1 MKKNS
6 VDFTSYLSPLAW
18 RYGSGEMRSIF
29 SEQHKFELYR
39 KIWVILAQIQQKAGL
54 VSKKELED
62 LKKHEKNLDIHRIL
76 EIEKETK
83 HDVVAAIKEFAEK
96 AKVGG
101 GKIHLGATSMDIVDN
116 ADTLRIKEAL
126 ELVEEK
132 LKQILTQFAQ
142 KCEQYASLPCMAYTH
157 LQPAEPTT
165 VGYRFAMY
173 AQDLFIDF
181 ETLQYVKKSL
191 KGKGLKGAVGTS
203 ASYTHL
209 LHGKKMTAAELEKE
223 VMRKLGIDPVIIS
236 TQVSPRKLDFLVL
249 SVLASI
255 AQSLSKFAA
264 DLRILQSPLFG
275 EWSEP
280 FGKKQVGS
288 SAMPF
293 KRNPIN
299 AEKICSL
306 ARYLLQLPAVALEN
320 ASLSYLE
327 RTLDDS
333 ANKRVIIPE
342 SFLTLDEILET
353 TLKIVPGMVINE
365 KKILQ
370 NLETYGPFSASE
382 SILMESVKKGAD
394 RQKFHEILR
403 DIAMTTWKDIQEGK
417 ENQMVKLLRQNKE
430 VKKYLNDEEVK
441 KLLNIKNHV
450 GDAPKRAKV
459 MGYRIRNIGWDNHR
473 VVPRK

>member
-1 MKKNS
+1 MINFQTYQS
-6 VDFTSYLSPLAW
+6 PFTW
-18 RYGSGEMRSIF
+18 RYGSEEMRAVF
-29 SEQHKFELYR
+29 SENHRFELYR
-39 KIWVILAQIQQKAGL
+39 RIWVILAEIQQKAGL
-54 VSKKELED
+54 ASQKELED
-62 LKKHEKNLDIHRIL
+62 LKKHEKNLDINRIL
-76 EIEKETK
+76 EIEKETN

-126 ELVEEK
+126 ELVENK
-132 LKQILTQFAQ
+132 LKQLLTQFAQ

-173 AQDLFIDF
+173 AQDLLIDF

-209 LHGKKMTAAELEKE
+209 LNGKKMTAAELEKE
-223 VMRKLGIDPVIIS
+223 VMKKFGIDPVLVS

-249 SVLASI
+249 STLAGI

-275 EWSEP
+275 EWAEP
-280 FGKKQVGS
+280 FGKKQIGS

-333 ANKRVIIPE
+333 ANKRVIISQ
-342 SFLTLDEILET
+342 SFLTLDEIMET
-353 TLKIVPGMVINE
+353 ALKIVPEMVINK

-382 SILMESVKKGAD
+382 SLLMEAVTKGAD
-394 RQKFHEILR
+394 RQKFHEVLR
-403 DIAMTTWKDIQEGK
+403 NIAMIAWKEVKKGK
-417 ENQMVKLLRQNKE
+417 ENPMVKLLKENKE
-430 VKKYLNDEEVK
+430 VRKYLNSEEIT
-441 KLLNIKNHV
+441 KLLNVINHI
-450 GDAPKRAKV
+450 GDAPKRSKTI
-459 MGYRIRNIGWDNHR
+459 GYRINKLSFERT
-473 VVPRK
+473 K